1 MTMKRLLVPLLV
13 LMMILAG
20 CAEDSSAENNA
31 EDVKAYVAELSGS
44 NEVEAASIDHEKL
57 YVEDAGVETVHELPE
72 DEFFVSF
79 APYLTTT
86 HPCAVHSLSG
96 CQGEMADEDIDVK
109 IYDEDGEVHVDEAMT
124 TMENGFVDLWL
135 PRDKEYTLTIEYEGK
150 SIESE
155 FSTFEGDNTCLTEL
169 PLK

>member
-1 MTMKRLLVPLLV
+1 MKKLLMPLLLLIMV
-13 LMMILAG
+13 TAG
-20 CAEDSSAENNA
+20 CSGDSSAENSA

-57 YVEDAGVETVHELPE
+57 YVEEAGVETVHKLPE

-86 HPCAVHSLSG
+86 HPCEVHSLTG
-96 CQGEMADEDIDVK
+96 CQGEMVEEDIDVK
-109 IYDEDGEVHVDEAMT
+109 IVDGDGTVHLDETIT

-135 PRDKEYTLTIEYEGK
+135 PRDENYTMMIDYQGK
-150 SIESE
+150 SLESE
-155 FSTFEGDNTCLTEL
+155 FSTYEGDSTCLTEL
-169 PLK
+169 QLK

>member
-1 MTMKRLLVPLLV
+1 MKKLLLPLAFF
-13 LMMILAG
+13 MMILAG
-20 CAEDSSAENNA
+20 CSGEPSAENST
-31 EDVKAYVAELSGS
+31 EDVKKYVAELSGS
-44 NEVEAASIDHEKL
+44 DQVEAASIDHENL
-57 YVEDAGVETVHELPE
+57 YIEDGGVEEVHKLPE

-86 HPCAVHSLSG
+86 HPCSVHSLTG
-96 CQGEMADEDIDVK
+96 CQGEMVEEDIDVR
-109 IYDEDGEVHVDEAMT
+109 ILDANGEVYVDETIT

-135 PRDKEYTLTIEYEGK
+135 PRGKKYTMTINYEDKSL
-150 SIESE
+150 ESE